1 MVASVWDFCQC
12 DTSLLAIV
20 IMALVFSELLPVLAA
35 IKGHDDEDHDV
46 SDCEEEDEEL
56 RAIDLKDISC
66 WDDLRMRLGRSR
78 GFVHGITQ
86 FARSDF
92 VKKATDGIVD
102 ITALFQI
109 IRQLFGAERS
119 SKQVKRRRLGKK
131 IQHRH
136 FESAI
141 SETSSDSTSSSPPSS
156 LTDENKTDARE
167 KK

>member
-12 DTSLLAIV
+12 DTSLLAAV
-20 IMALVFSELLPVLAA
+20 IMALVFSELLPLLAA
-35 IKGHDDEDHDV
+35 VKGHDDEDHDV
-46 SDCEEEDEEL
+46 SDCEEEDDEL
-56 RAIDLKDISC
+56 RSIDLSAISC

-78 GFVHGITQ
+78 GFIHGVAQ

-119 SKQVKRRRLGKK
+119 TKQVKRRRLGKK

-141 SETSSDSTSSSPPSS
+141 SETSSDSSSSSPPSS
-156 LTDENKTDARE
+156 LTDENKSE
-167 KK
+167 SEQKE

>member
-1 MVASVWDFCQC
+1 MWDFCKC
-12 DTSLLAIV
+12 DTSLLAV
-20 IMALVFSELLPVLAA
+20 VVVALVFSELLPILAA

-46 SDCEEEDEEL
+46 SDCEEEDDEL
-56 RAIDLKDISC
+56 KKIDLSAISC

-78 GFVHGITQ
+78 GFLHGVAQ

-92 VKKATDGIVD
+92 VKKATDGNVD

-119 SKQVKRRRLGKK
+119 TKQVKRRRLGKK

-136 FESAI
+136 FESAV
-141 SETSSDSTSSSPPSS
+141 SETSSDSSSSSPPSS
-156 LTDENKTDARE
+156 LTDETKASSEQE
-167 KK
+167 K